1 MIYVF
6 IISTVIF
13 VGVVFYLAQL
23 VVLGL
28 EQRAD
33 EDVLGAK
40 DVFGKI
46 IEQKTKA
53 QAEKAKLE
61 REAMQIF
68 TLYDMTK
75 EITRHSNEQE
85 AFNIFRRK
93 LKENVSIEDCQLV
106 HDIGEGPAKGGDF
119 KGGIMPSEYSV
130 FILKSKEKKLGVL
143 LYKGLEAKDKEKFAI
158 LAHQFA
164 LALRRLKLYKDI
176 ETLAITDGLTGVYTR
191 RYFTERFDEEI
202 KRSHDRKSTLSFL
215 MIDADHFKAVN
226 DQHGHLAGD
235 QVLKEISNIIQENV
249 RAIDIV
255 GRFGGEE
262 FCVVLPDT
270 AKEGALVVAE
280 RIRKSVEKR
289 LIKAYDST
297 LRVTLSIGL
306 AIYPSDGKFLE
317 ELMDKADWALYRA
330 KSQGRN
336 CVVAFGLYKE

>member
-1 MIYVF
+1 MIMVL
-6 IISTVIF
+6 IILTLIF
-13 VGVVFYLAQL
+13 VGMVFYLAQL

-40 DVFGKI
+40 DVFNRI
-46 IEQKTKA
+46 IEQKDKA
-53 QAEKAKLE
+53 QGEKAKLE

-93 LKENVSIEDCQLV
+93 LKENVLIEDCQLV
-106 HDIGEGPAKGGDF
+106 QDISEGMKDGVLPN
-119 KGGIMPSEYSV
+119 EYSS

-143 LYKGLEAKDKEKFAI
+143 LYKGLDPRDKEKFAI

-164 LALRRLKLYKDI
+164 LAMRRLKLYKDI

-191 RYFTERFDEEI
+191 RYFIERFDEEI
-202 KRSHDRKSTLSFL
+202 KRSRLRKSNLSFL
-215 MIDADHFKAVN
+215 MIDADHFKKIN

-235 QVLKEISNIIQENV
+235 LVLKEISEIIQENV
-249 RAIDIV
+249 REIDIV

-270 AKEGALVVAE
+270 ALEGSRVVAE
-280 RIRKSVEKR
+280 RIRKSAEKR
-289 LIKAYDST
+289 LIKAYDAT
-297 LRVTLSIGL
+297 VRMTLSIGL
-306 AIYPSDGKFLE
+306 SVFPGDGKLLE

>member
-1 MIYVF
+1 MIYVL
-6 IISTVIF
+6 IISTVVF
-13 VGVVFYLAQL
+13 VALVFYLAQL

-46 IEQKTKA
+46 IDQKAKA
-53 QAEKAKLE
+53 NAEKAKLE

-75 EITRHSNEQE
+75 EITRHSNEQD
-85 AFNIFRRK
+85 AFNIFFRK
-93 LKENVSIEDCQLV
+93 LKENLIIEDCQLV
-106 HDIGEGPAKGGDF
+106 HDVGEAF
-119 KGGIMPSEYSV
+119 KGGVLPSEYAV
-130 FILKSKEKKLGVL
+130 FILKSKERKLGVL

-191 RYFTERFDEEI
+191 RYFIERFDEEI
-202 KRSHDRKSTLSFL
+202 QRSSLRKSSLSFL
-215 MIDADHFKAVN
+215 MIDADNFKSVN

-235 QVLKEISNIIQENV
+235 QVLKEIANIIQENV
-249 RAIDIV
+249 REIDIV

-270 AKEGALVVAE
+270 DLEGSRLVAE
-280 RIRKSVEKR
+280 RIRKSAEKR
-289 LIKAYDST
+289 VIKAYDST
-297 LRVTLSIGL
+297 LRMTLSIGL
-306 AIYPSDGKFLE
+306 AIYPSDGKLLE

-336 CVVAFGLYKE
+336 CVVTFGLYKE

>member
-1 MIYVF
+1 MIYIL
-6 IISTVIF
+6 IISTVVF
-13 VGVVFYLAQL
+13 VAVVFYLAQL

-40 DVFGKI
+40 DVFGRI
-46 IEQKTKA
+46 IEQKDKA
-53 QAEKAKLE
+53 HAEKAKLE

-85 AFNIFRRK
+85 AFNIFYRK
-93 LKENVSIEDCQLV
+93 LKENLSIEECQFV
-106 HDIGEGPAKGGDF
+106 HDFGDAF
-119 KGGIMPSEYSV
+119 KGGVLPSEYTV
-130 FILKSKEKKLGVL
+130 FVLKSKEQKLGVL
-143 LYKGLEAKDKEKFAI
+143 LYKGLAPKDKEKFAI
-158 LAHQFA
+158 LGHQFA

-176 ETLAITDGLTGVYTR
+176 ETLAITDGLTGTYTR
-191 RYFTERFDEEI
+191 RYFIERFDEEI
-202 KRSHDRKSTLSFL
+202 KRSHLRKSTLSFL
-215 MIDADHFKAVN
+215 MIDADHFKIVN

-235 QVLKEISNIIQENV
+235 QVLKEIANIIQENV
-249 RAIDIV
+249 REIDIV

-270 AKEGALVVAE
+270 ELEGSRVVAE
-280 RIRKSVEKR
+280 RIRKSAEKR

-297 LRVTLSIGL
+297 IRVTLSIGI
-306 AIYPSDGKFLE
+306 AHYPSDGKLLE

-336 CVVAFGLYKE
+336 CVVAFGLYQK

>member
-1 MIYVF
+1 MIY
-6 IISTVIF
+6 ILILSTAVF

-23 VVLGL
+23 VVLGV

-33 EDVLGAK
+33 EDVLRAK

-46 IEQKTKA
+46 IEQKDKS
-53 QAEKAKLE
+53 QAEKVKLE

-75 EITRHSNEQE
+75 EITRHSNEPE
-85 AFNIFRRK
+85 AFNIFLKK
-93 LKENVSIEDCQLV
+93 LKENVSIEDCQLA
-106 HDIGEGPAKGGDF
+106 HDVGDGF
-119 KGGIMPSEYSV
+119 KDGILPSEYAV

-143 LYKGLEAKDKEKFAI
+143 LYKGLDPRDKEKFAI

-164 LALRRLKLYKDI
+164 LALRRLKLLKDI

-191 RYFTERFDEEI
+191 RYFIERFDEEI
-202 KRSHDRKSTLSFL
+202 KRSHLRRSSLSFL

-226 DQHGHLAGD
+226 DQYGHLAGD
-235 QVLKEISNIIQENV
+235 AVLKEISNIIQENV
-249 RAIDIV
+249 REIDIV

-270 AKEGALVVAE
+270 DLEGSRVVAE
-280 RIRKSVEKR
+280 RIRKSTEKR

-297 LRVTLSIGL
+297 LRVTLSIGI
-306 AIYPSDGKFLE
+306 AIYPSDGKLLE

-336 CVVAFGLYKE
+336 CVVAFGLYQK

>member
-1 MIYVF
+1 MIWVF
-6 IISTVIF
+6 VILTAVF
-13 VGVVFYLAQL
+13 VGVVFYLAKL

-40 DVFGKI
+40 NVFGKI
-46 IEQKTKA
+46 IEQKDKA

-61 REAMQIF
+61 HEAMQIF

-93 LKENVSIEDCQLV
+93 LKENVSIEDCRLAGE
-106 HDIGEGPAKGGDF
+106 IGDTF
-119 KGGIMPSEYSV
+119 KGGLLPSEYAV
-130 FILKSKEKKLGVL
+130 FVLKSKEKKLGVL
-143 LYKGLEAKDKEKFAI
+143 LYKGLDPKDKEKFAI

-191 RYFTERFDEEI
+191 RYFLERFDEEI
-202 KRSHDRKSTLSFL
+202 KRSLLRGSSLSFL

-226 DQHGHLAGD
+226 DQYGHLTGD
-235 QVLKEISNIIQENV
+235 MVLKEISNIIQENV
-249 RAIDIV
+249 REIDIV

-262 FCVVLPDT
+262 FCVILPDT
-270 AKEGALVVAE
+270 DLEGSRVVAE
-280 RIRKSVEKR
+280 RIRKSAQKR
-289 LIKAYDST
+289 AIKAYDST
-297 LRVTLSIGL
+297 LHVTLSIGL
-306 AIYPSDGKFLE
+306 AIYPSDGKALE

-336 CVVAFGLYKE
+336 CVVAFGLYQE

>member
-1 MIYVF
+1 MIIIL
-6 IISTVIF
+6 IISTVLF

-46 IEQKTKA
+46 IEQKDKA

-75 EITRHSNEQE
+75 EITRHYNEQD
-85 AFNIFRRK
+85 AFSIFYRK
-93 LKENVSIEDCQLV
+93 LKENVIVEDCQLV
-106 HDIGEGPAKGGDF
+106 HDIGESF
-119 KGGIMPSEYSV
+119 KGGALPSEYSV
-130 FILKSKEKKLGVL
+130 FVLKSKEKKLGVL
-143 LYKGLEAKDKEKFAI
+143 LYKGLDPKDKEKFAI

-191 RYFTERFDEEI
+191 RYFIERFDEEI
-202 KRSHDRKSTLSFL
+202 KRADLRRSTLAFL
-215 MIDADHFKAVN
+215 MIDADHFKKIN

-235 QVLKEISNIIQENV
+235 QVLKEIANIIQENV
-249 RAIDIV
+249 REIDIV

-270 AKEGALVVAE
+270 DMEGSRVVAE
-280 RIRKSVEKR
+280 RIRKSTEQR
-289 LIKAYDST
+289 PIKAYDAT

-306 AIYPSDGKFLE
+306 AIYPSDGKLLE

-336 CVVAFGLYKE
+336 CVVAFGLYQK

>member
-1 MIYVF
+1 MIYIL
-6 IISTVIF
+6 IISTAVF

-46 IEQKTKA
+46 IEQKDKA

-85 AFNIFRRK
+85 AFNIFLRK
-93 LKENVSIEDCQLV
+93 LKENVIIEDCQLV
-106 HDIGEGPAKGGDF
+106 QDIGEGF
-119 KGGIMPSEYSV
+119 KGGVLPSEYAV
-130 FILKSKEKKLGVL
+130 FVLKSKEKKLGVL
-143 LYKGLEAKDKEKFAI
+143 LYKGLEPKDKEKFAI

-191 RYFTERFDEEI
+191 RYFIERFDEEI
-202 KRSHDRKSTLSFL
+202 KRSALRKSSLSFL
-215 MIDADHFKAVN
+215 MIDADHFKMIN
-226 DQHGHLAGD
+226 DQHGHLTGD

-249 RAIDIV
+249 REIDIV

-270 AKEGALVVAE
+270 DLEGARVVAE
-280 RIRKSVEKR
+280 RIRKSAEKR
-289 LIKAYDST
+289 LIKAYDNT
-297 LRVTLSIGL
+297 LRVTLSIGM
-306 AIYPSDGKFLE
+306 AIYPSDGKLLE

-336 CVVAFGLYKE
+336 CVVAFGLYQK

>member
-1 MIYVF
+1 MIYIL
-6 IISTVIF
+6 IISTVVF

-33 EDVLGAK
+33 EDVLKAK
-40 DVFGKI
+40 DIFGKI
-46 IEQKTKA
+46 IDQKENA
-53 QAEKAKLE
+53 QAQKAKLE
-61 REAMQIF
+61 HEAMQIF

-75 EITRHSNEQE
+75 EITRHSNEQD
-85 AFNIFRRK
+85 AFNIFFRK
-93 LKENVSIEDCQLV
+93 LKENVSLEDCLLV
-106 HDIGEGPAKGGDF
+106 EDVEEGLKGGVLP
-119 KGGIMPSEYSV
+119 GAYEV
-130 FILKSKEKKLGVL
+130 FVLKSKEKKLGVL
-143 LYKGLEAKDKEKFAI
+143 LYKGLEPKDKEKFAI

-176 ETLAITDGLTGVYTR
+176 ETLAITDGLTGAYTR
-191 RYFTERFDEEI
+191 RYFIERFDEEI
-202 KRSHDRKSTLSFL
+202 KRASLRKSDLSLL
-215 MIDADHFKAVN
+215 MIDADHFKMIN

-235 QVLKEISNIIQENV
+235 QTLKEISNIIQENV
-249 RAIDIV
+249 REIDIV

-270 AKEGALVVAE
+270 DREGARLVAE
-280 RIRKSVEKR
+280 RIRQSAQKR
-289 LIKAYDST
+289 LIKAYDSA

-306 AIYPSDGKFLE
+306 AIYPSDGKLLE

>member
-1 MIYVF
+1 MIYILV
-6 IISTVIF
+6 ISTIVF
-13 VGVVFYLAQL
+13 VGLVFYLAQL

-46 IEQKTKA
+46 IDQKTKA
-53 QAEKAKLE
+53 QAEKVKLE

-75 EITRHSNEQE
+75 EITRHSNEQD
-85 AFNIFRRK
+85 AFNIFFRK
-93 LKENVSIEDCQLV
+93 LKENVHIEDCQLA
-106 HDIGEGPAKGGDF
+106 HDIGEGF
-119 KGGIMPSEYSV
+119 KGGELPSDHSV
-130 FILKSKEKKLGVL
+130 FVLKSKEKKLGVL
-143 LYKGLEAKDKEKFAI
+143 LYKGLDPKDKEKFTI

-191 RYFTERFDEEI
+191 RYFIERFDEEI
-202 KRSHDRKSTLSFL
+202 KRSALRKSNLSFL

-249 RAIDIV
+249 REIDIV

-270 AKEGALVVAE
+270 DMEGSRLVAE
-280 RIRKSVEKR
+280 RIRKSAEKR
-289 LIKAYDST
+289 VIKAYDST

-306 AIYPSDGKFLE
+306 AIYPSDGKLLE

-336 CVVAFGLYKE
+336 CVVAFGSYQK